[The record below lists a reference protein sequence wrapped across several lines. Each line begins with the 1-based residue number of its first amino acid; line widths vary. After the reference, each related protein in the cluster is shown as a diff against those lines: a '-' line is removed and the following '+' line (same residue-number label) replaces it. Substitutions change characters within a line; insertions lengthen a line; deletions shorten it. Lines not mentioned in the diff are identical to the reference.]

1 MKSIV
6 RWSIFIALLFLFAV
20 HAQAQNGKVEIL
32 WLGQAATRITTP
44 SGKVIVIDPYLSKN
58 PKTPEQYRD
67 PDALGKVDLV
77 LVTHAHGDH
86 LGDAPEI
93 VKKQNAPLW
102 APQGLAAALA
112 ALGVVP
118 QQLAHRMGQGGSVM
132 PFGPNGAKIIM
143 VHAEH
148 NSELVWNNPATGKN
162 EVHYGGEPCGFIIQ
176 LENGFRI
183 YHMGDTG
190 LFADMKLIGD
200 YYKPDLIMIPIG
212 GGSAV
217 MNPEDAAYA
226 TRNFLHAKYAIPIH
240 YGTNPALVGTPQ
252 EYVKALGKSSAKVFP
267 INPGDKL
274 EIEAKQKGA
283 YQVNAP
289 K

>member
-6 RWSIFIALLFLFAV
+6 RWSVSTAFLFLFAAY
-20 HAQAQNGKVEIL
+20 AQAQNGRVEIL

-58 PKTPEQYRD
+58 PKTPEPYRD
-67 PDALGKVDLV
+67 PEALGKVDLV
-77 LVTHAHGDH
+77 LVTHAHNDH
-86 LGDAPEI
+86 IGDAPEI
-93 VKKQNAPLW
+93 AKKQNAHLW
-102 APQGLAAALA
+102 APQGLAATLV
-112 ALGVVP
+112 ALGIVP

-132 PFGPNGAKIIM
+132 PFGPNGAKITM

-162 EVHYGGEPCGFIIQ
+162 EVHYGGEPCGYIIQ

-190 LFADMKLIGD
+190 LFGDMKLIGD
-200 YYKPDLIMIPIG
+200 YYKPDLLMIPIG

-252 EYVKALGKSSAKVFP
+252 EYMSALGKSSTQVFP
-267 INPGDKL
+267 INPGDKI
-274 EIEAKQKGA
+274 EIEKKSRR
-283 YQVNAP
+283 P
-289 K
+289 F